1 MCRFPPTNIPER
13 FSQQWLYNL
22 VAEEW
27 SQWLRDDGV
36 NATLLEHGFYTVLVR
51 PGFRIIGLNNQDCY
65 NFNFWLI
72 YDPAIGYR
80 QLQWLHDTLLQAEAN
95 NEKVHILAHIPS
107 GGGGCFRV
115 WSREYRRI
123 IDRFW
128 NTVTGVFNGH
138 THNDEFNI
146 FYSRSQPS
154 YAINVGFNGGSAT
167 TYSDKNHNYK
177 VYYVDSDTYVR

>member
-1 MCRFPPTNIPER
+1 MYEP
-13 FSQQWLYNL
+13 S
-22 VAEEW
+22 
-27 SQWLRDDGV
+27 
-36 NATLLEHGFYTVLVR
+36 
-51 PGFRIIGLNNQDCY
+51 
-65 NFNFWLI
+65 
-72 YDPAIGYR
+72 IGYR
-80 QLQWLHDTLLQAEAN
+80 QLQWLHDTLLEAEAN

-146 FYSRSQPS
+146 FYSRTQPS

-167 TYSDKNHNYK
+167 TYSHKNHNYK
-177 VYYVDSDTYVR
+177 VYYVNSDSYVSIKQYFTKNKITRISNKFLIFSKLLIMTTTSSI